1 MKTILITGVC
11 GFIGFSVAKKCL
23 DNGFNVVGLDN
34 INNYYDQLLKERR
47 LEILRKYK
55 QFKFYQKNLANL
67 NDVKEKISV
76 AINFAAQAGVR
87 LPKDE
92 FYKYEESNIKGFDY
106 FLDFCERNRIK
117 YIIYASSS
125 SVYSG
130 SENIPFKEED
140 DLKKPLSKYAQTKLF
155 NEFMACKFAK
165 QKSINIIGLRLF
177 TVYGPWGRPD
187 MAYYQFTKKLL
198 NDEEITLFNDGQ
210 LSRDMT
216 YIDDIVN
223 GVMSSIEYVQLT
235 KNNHEI
241 FNLGNSKPIKTI
253 DLLTL
258 IQNKFK
264 INGYIKHIET
274 TNEVKITSADITRA
288 SSILDYQPNTKIEE
302 GMSSFFDW
310 FKDYYEI

>member
-1 MKTILITGVC
+1 MKTILITGAC

-34 INNYYDQLLKERR
+34 LNNYYDQLLKERR

-55 QFKFYQKNLANL
+55 HFKFYQKNLANL
-67 NDVKEKISV
+67 VEVKEKISV

-87 LPKDE
+87 LPKEE
-92 FYKYEESNIKGFDY
+92 FYKYEESNIKGFDC
-106 FLDFCERNRIK
+106 FLDFCERNQIK

-130 SENIPFKEED
+130 SENIPYKEED
-140 DLKKPLSKYAQTKLF
+140 DLKKPLSKYAQTKLY
-155 NEFMACKFAK
+155 NEFMAHKFAK
-165 QKSINIIGLRLF
+165 QKGINIVGLRFF

-198 NDEEITLFNDGQ
+198 NNEEITLFNNGQ

-235 KNNHEI
+235 ENNHEI
-241 FNLGNSKPIKTI
+241 FNLGNSKPIQTI

-264 INGYIKHIET
+264 NNGYIKHIVM
-274 TNEVKITSADITRA
+274 TNEVKITYADITRA
-288 SSILDYQPNTKIEE
+288 SLILNYQPKTSIED

-310 FKDYYEI
+310 FKSYYEI